1 MVRPDSTVQRQA
13 IEAQDRGPVMVVT
26 KGLDAGQV
34 IVLDG
39 QSRLEN
45 GTHIVGTAEASQTA
59 QAGG

>member
-1 MVRPDSTVQRQA
+1 MQRQA
-13 IEAQDRGPVMVVT
+13 IEAQDRGSVMVVT
-26 KGLDAGQV
+26 KGLDAGQA

-45 GTHIVGTAEASQTA
+45 GTHVVAAAGASPTAA